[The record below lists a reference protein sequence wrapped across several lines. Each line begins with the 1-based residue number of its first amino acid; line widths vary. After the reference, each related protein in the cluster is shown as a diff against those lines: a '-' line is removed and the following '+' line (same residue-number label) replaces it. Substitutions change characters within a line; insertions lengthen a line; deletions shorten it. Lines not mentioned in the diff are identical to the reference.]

1 MNRGQLVGIG
11 VALVVAV
18 IAGVL
23 VWQVLD
29 DGDGGGGSAD
39 DGPTFVIAP
48 VERRDLTDDVT
59 VRGEIRRDEL
69 QRITSGIDGRVSSV
83 QVDDGDTINAGDVI
97 FALDGR
103 AAVAVEGEF
112 AFFRD
117 LDVGSDGPDV
127 LQLERILADQG
138 YQVGIVDQLYT
149 EETRAG
155 LGEWQIDRGY
165 GGATPEPDE
174 NIVISLQN
182 NSAGY
187 RIGPKNTI
195 SLQLGPTV
203 PGQNVDVETSGLPA
217 EQPTDDEDDRED
229 EDEAEDEQSLTPP
242 LPDADD
248 GISFFAAQ
256 PALPVIEVT
265 VTPREVEEGATAV
278 FTFTSDVP
286 MPTATIVDYQVG
298 GSATGGTDADDGDFR
313 NQGLDGTFVFPA
325 GASSVEIPVETFE
338 DDEIETNETLTLTV
352 GTALVQNET
361 ENYRIGPLKEATL
374 VITSPDDEVPG
385 VSVSAD
391 QPSTDE
397 GGTLS
402 FTFEADRTSNEDLT
416 IWFRLGGSARNGAD
430 YSEIDEFQIDLPAGA
445 DEVTLDITTIDDDLV
460 ENDETVVV
468 EVNTSRR
475 RAQYVGT
482 GQQTASAII
491 EADDNDLPELRIE
504 GGGLIGEGEVAAF
517 TIHADQAV
525 VKDTSIN
532 YNVSGS
538 ATPGRDYQELSGTV
552 VMKAG
557 QRTVNVGVRTIDD
570 DVIFRPGDMIVADW
584 PARIGTVSV
593 DEGEFILQ
601 GQEVLTL
608 TEPDFTITLLLS
620 PTDRGNL
627 EEGMAVEV
635 ELQAS
640 DQDAVPGFITDLDDN
655 ATIDAGGGETYEG
668 VVETQAPL
676 AAVDGAGVNVDVIRE
691 ERLDAITVP
700 VAAVLQDGE
709 GNDVVRVVLTDGTT
723 RQVPVE
729 VGLSEGAFVEITS
742 GLTGDEIVLVET

>member
-1 MNRGQLVGIG
+1 MSRGQLIGVG
-11 VALVVAV
+11 VALVIAV
-18 IAGVL
+18 VAGVL

-29 DGDGGGGSAD
+29 DGDDGGGSAD

-48 VERRDLTDDVT
+48 VERRDLADEVT

-69 QRITSGIDGRVSSV
+69 QRLTSGIDGRVSSV
-83 QVDDGDTINAGDVI
+83 LVDDGDTINEGDVI

-103 AAVAVEGEF
+103 AAVAVSGDF
-112 AFFRD
+112 SFFRE

-138 YQVGIVDQLYT
+138 YQVGIVDQLFT

-155 LGEWQIDRGY
+155 LREWQIANGY

-174 NIVISLQN
+174 NIVISIQSN
-182 NSAGY
+182 QAGY

-195 SLQLGPTV
+195 SIQLGPSV
-203 PGQNVDVETSGLPA
+203 PGQTVPVETSGLDPDSGA
-217 EQPTDDEDDRED
+217 DDG
-229 EDEAEDEQSLTPP
+229 
-242 LPDADD
+242 DADD
-248 GISFFAAQ
+248 EESIGLFSDAGDDSGMSFFAAFQ
-256 PALPVIEVT
+256 AAVPLIDVT
-265 VTPREVEEGATAV
+265 VSPGSVEEGGTAT
-278 FTFTSDVP
+278 FTFTSDIP
-286 MPTATIVDYQVG
+286 MPAATVIDYQLG
-298 GSATGGTDADDGDFR
+298 GAATGADNADDGDYD
-313 NQGLDGTFVFPA
+313 NAGLDGTFIFPA
-325 GASSVEIPVETFE
+325 GATTFDLVITTFE
-338 DDEIETNETLTLTV
+338 DDVIEGDEALTVTV
-352 GTALVQNET
+352 GTAIVQNDT
-361 ENYRIGPLKEATL
+361 ENYRPGPLKEATL

-385 VSVSAD
+385 ISVSAD
-391 QPSTDE
+391 QPSVDE
-397 GGTLS
+397 GGTLG
-402 FTFEADRTSNEDLT
+402 FTFETDTISNDPIT
-416 IWFRLGGSARNGAD
+416 IFYRLGGSARNGSD
-430 YSEIDEFQIDLPAGA
+430 YTEIDELEIELPAGA
-445 DEVTLDITTIDDDLV
+445 ETVTLDVATIDDDIV

-475 RAQYVGT
+475 RAQYTGV
-482 GQQTASAII
+482 GQQSASAII

-532 YNVSGS
+532 YSVSGS
-538 ATPGRDYQELSGTV
+538 ATPGRDYQELSGTA
-552 VMKAG
+552 VMRAG
-557 QRTVNVGVRTIDD
+557 QSHVHIGVRTIDD

-593 DEGEFILQ
+593 DDGEFILQ

-627 EEGMAVEV
+627 ESGMAVRV

-640 DQDAVPGFITDLDDN
+640 DQEAVPGFIVELDDN
-655 ATIDAGGGETYEG
+655 ATIDSNGGETYEG
-668 VVETQAPL
+668 VVETQEPL

-691 ERLDAITVP
+691 ERLDVITVP

-709 GNDVVRVVLTDGTT
+709 GDDVVRVVLTDGTT
-723 RQVPVE
+723 RQVKVE
-729 VGLSEGAFVEITS
+729 VGLSEGAFVEITE

>member
-1 MNRGQLVGIG
+1 MSRGQLIGVG
-11 VALVVAV
+11 VALVLAV
-18 IAGVL
+18 VAGVL
-23 VWQVLD
+23 VWQVVD
-29 DGDGGGGSAD
+29 DGDDGGGSAD

-48 VERRDLTDDVT
+48 VERRDLADEVT

-69 QRITSGIDGRVSSV
+69 QRLTSGIDGRVSSV
-83 QVDDGDTINAGDVI
+83 AVEDGDTINEGDVI

-103 AAVAVEGEF
+103 AAVAVSGDF
-112 AFFRD
+112 SFFRE

-138 YQVGIVDQLYT
+138 YQVGIVDQLFT

-155 LGEWQIDRGY
+155 LREWQIANGY

-174 NIVISLQN
+174 NIVISIQSN
-182 NSAGY
+182 QAGY

-195 SLQLGPTV
+195 SIQLGPSV
-203 PGQNVDVETSGLPA
+203 PGQNVPVETSGLDPDSDA
-217 EQPTDDEDDRED
+217 DEGDDEESIGLFTDDGD
-229 EDEAEDEQSLTPP
+229 
-242 LPDADD
+242 DD
-248 GISFFAAQ
+248 GMSFFAAFQ
-256 PALPVIEVT
+256 PAVPLIDVT
-265 VTPREVEEGATAV
+265 VSPTTVEEGGTAT
-278 FTFTSDVP
+278 FTFTSDIP
-286 MPTATIVDYQVG
+286 MPAATVIDYQLG
-298 GSATGGTDADDGDFR
+298 GAATGADNADDGDYD
-313 NQGLDGTFVFPA
+313 NAGLDGTFIFPA
-325 GASSVEIPVETFE
+325 GATTFDLVITTFE
-338 DDEIETNETLTLTV
+338 DDVIEGDEALTVTV
-352 GTALVQNET
+352 GTAIVQNDT
-361 ENYRIGPLKEATL
+361 ENYRPGPLKEATL

-385 VSVSAD
+385 ISVSAD

-397 GGTLS
+397 GGTLG
-402 FTFEADRTSNEDLT
+402 FTFETDTISNDPIT
-416 IWFRLGGSARNGAD
+416 IFYRLGGSARNGSD
-430 YSEIDEFQIDLPAGA
+430 YTEIDELEIELPAGA
-445 DEVTLDITTIDDDLV
+445 ETVTLNVATINDDIV

-475 RAQYVGT
+475 RAQYTGV
-482 GQQTASAII
+482 GQQSASAII

-517 TIHADQAV
+517 TIHADQPV

-532 YNVSGS
+532 YSVGGS
-538 ATPGRDYQELSGTV
+538 ATPGRDYQELSGTT
-552 VMKAG
+552 VMRAG
-557 QRTVNVGVRTIDD
+557 QSHVHIGVRTIDD

-593 DEGEFILQ
+593 DDGEFILQ

-627 EEGMAVEV
+627 ESGMAVRV

-640 DQDAVPGFITDLDDN
+640 DQDAVPGFIVELDDN
-655 ATIDAGGGETYEG
+655 ATIDANGGETYEG
-668 VVETQAPL
+668 VVETQEPL

-691 ERLDAITVP
+691 ERVDVITVP

-709 GNDVVRVVLTDGTT
+709 GDDVVRVVLTDGTT
-723 RQVPVE
+723 RQVKVE
-729 VGLSEGAFVEITS
+729 VGLSEGAFVEITE

>member
-1 MNRGQLVGIG
+1 MSRGQLIGIG

-18 IAGVL
+18 VAGVL
-23 VWQVLD
+23 VWQVI
-29 DGDGGGGSAD
+29 DGDDDGGGSAD

-48 VERRDLTDDVT
+48 VERRDLVDEVT

-69 QRITSGIDGRVSSV
+69 QRLTSGIDGRVSSV
-83 QVDDGDTINAGDVI
+83 AVDDGDTINAGDVI

-103 AAVAVEGEF
+103 AAVAVEGDF
-112 AFFRD
+112 SFFRE

-138 YQVGIVDQLYT
+138 YQVGIVDQLFT

-155 LGEWQIDRGY
+155 LRDWQIANGY

-174 NIVISLQN
+174 NIVISIQSN
-182 NSAGY
+182 QAGY

-195 SLQLGPTV
+195 SIQLGPSV
-203 PGQNVDVETSGLPA
+203 PGQTVPVETSGL
-217 EQPTDDEDDRED
+217 
-229 EDEAEDEQSLTPP
+229 
-242 LPDADD
+242 DADD
-248 GISFFAAQ
+248 EADGDDEESLGLFTESVDDGPRFFAAFQ
-256 PALPVIEVT
+256 AAVPQIDVT
-265 VTPREVEEGATAV
+265 VSPATVEEGESAT
-278 FTFTSDVP
+278 FTFTSDIP
-286 MPTATIVDYQVG
+286 MPAATVIDYQLG
-298 GSATGGTDADDGDFR
+298 GAATGADNADDGDYDNR
-313 NQGLDGTFVFPA
+313 GLDGTFVFPA
-325 GASSVEIPVETFE
+325 GATTFDLVVTTFE
-338 DDEIETNETLTLTV
+338 DDVIEVDEALTVTV
-352 GTALVQNET
+352 GTAIVQNET
-361 ENYRIGPLKEATL
+361 ENYRPGPLKEATL
-374 VITSPDDEVPG
+374 VITSPEGELPG
-385 VSVSAD
+385 ISVSAD

-397 GGTLS
+397 GGTLG
-402 FTFEADRTSNEDLT
+402 FTFETDTISNDPIT
-416 IWFRLGGSARNGAD
+416 IFFRLGGSARNGSD
-430 YSEIDEFQIDLPAGA
+430 YTEIDEFEIELPAGA
-445 DEVTLDITTIDDDLV
+445 ETVTLNVATINDDLV

-475 RAQYVGT
+475 RAQYTGV
-482 GQQTASAII
+482 GQQRASAII

-517 TIHADQAV
+517 TIHADQPV
-525 VKDTSIN
+525 VRDTSIN

-538 ATPGRDYQELSGTV
+538 ATPGRDYQELSGTA
-552 VMKAG
+552 VMRAG
-557 QRTVNVGVRTIDD
+557 QSHVHIGIRTIDD

-593 DEGEFILQ
+593 DDGEFILQ

-627 EEGMAVEV
+627 EPGLAVRV

-640 DQDAVPGFITDLDDN
+640 DQDAVPGFITELDDN
-655 ATIDAGGGETYEG
+655 ATIDANGGETYEG
-668 VVETQAPL
+668 VVETQEPL

-691 ERLDAITVP
+691 ERVDVITVP

-709 GNDVVRVVLTDGTT
+709 GDDVVRVVLTDGTT
-723 RQVPVE
+723 RQVKVE
-729 VGLSEGAFVEITS
+729 VGLSEGAFVEITE